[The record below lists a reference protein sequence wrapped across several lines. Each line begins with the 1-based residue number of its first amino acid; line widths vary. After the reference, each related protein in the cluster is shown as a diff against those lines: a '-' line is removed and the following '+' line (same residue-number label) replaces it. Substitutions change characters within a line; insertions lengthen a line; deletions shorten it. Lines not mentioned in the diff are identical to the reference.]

1 MTVNYVYLG
10 YGTTDENGECKLDH
24 DANGDSISHSYTG
37 TGAGKIDV
45 VASLDSPSSISDS
58 SLVSET
64 YEVLDCIFYDTGI
77 DGTRNTDW
85 WNVQGVMQISP
96 QSDGTLL
103 SNPTTN
109 NGILYANI
117 GSKGTYT
124 DAYDFEPPFILETDI
139 VSISGTGYIYVYD
152 GVNAN
157 GLLPWAGLGLTGN
170 NHLKAIISSNKI
182 EWYVDNVLK
191 YTSSGTFNKCGVA
204 FRCNQNSSIKYKE
217 FKIYPI

>member
-64 YEVLDCIFYDTGI
+64 YEVYDCIFHDEMGTNTWHKTNQTLVIESTNDGI
-77 DGTRNTDW
+77 KLTNDSTTSNYYAVPKINNSNISLDSSNDYVIEMDFELNTEKTNDYFAQMGIIGK
-85 WNVQGVMQISP
+85 NVHLTPLFTNSEINVFKHIKVTVINKQLKVYINGVYNSSLDQTI
-96 QSDGTLL
+96 
-103 SNPTTN
+103 TN
-109 NGILYANI
+109 NSGDVSVGLHG
-117 GSKGTYT
+117 GSVTVK
-124 DAYDFEPPFILETDI
+124 
-139 VSISGTGYIYVYD
+139 
-152 GVNAN
+152 N
-157 GLLPWAGLGLTGN
+157 
-170 NHLKAIISSNKI
+170 
-182 EWYVDNVLK
+182 
-191 YTSSGTFNKCGVA
+191 
-204 FRCNQNSSIKYKE
+204 